1 MSQYGLTWLPPE
13 AFALIS
19 KSLAPDF
26 LFISS
31 DDFISSNAKHR
42 FEKRTIK
49 FLVSVHAPL
58 DLFTRIHEKPVQS
71 ALPEVEELNKLLP
84 QIFESINR
92 AAQDGAD
99 AIVVLDNISSVDG
112 PIVSPMH
119 VVESLMPMYEKLLA
133 HIKELGLPAIFSSQG
148 DIHEY
153 YSGLK
158 SAGFDAVHIA
168 HESEEELLTML
179 EHAREHKLGIYGGI
193 PSRILDDTEL
203 SHCIERLKELSE
215 EYPELSICDTG
226 CLETYKQA
234 EQAVHILQELK

>member
-1 MSQYGLTWLPPE
+1 MSQYGLTWLPQE
-13 AFALIS
+13 ALALIS

-42 FEKRTIK
+42 FEKRTIDSY
-49 FLVSVHAPL
+49 VSVHAPL
-58 DLFTRIHEKPVQS
+58 DLYSRIYDKPVQS
-71 ALPEVEELNKLLP
+71 ALPEAEELQKLLP
-84 QIFESINR
+84 QIVESIQR
-92 AAQDGAD
+92 AAEHGAD

-112 PIVSPMH
+112 PIVSPMQ
-119 VVESLMPMYEKLLA
+119 VVETLMPMYEQIVS

-158 SAGFDAVHIA
+158 SAGFDGVHIA
-168 HESEEELLTML
+168 HQSEDELISML
-179 EHAREHKLGIYGGI
+179 DHAHKFELNAYGGI
-193 PSRILDDTEL
+193 PSEILSDEDLATY
-203 SHCIERLKELSE
+203 IARLKEIAS